1 MLSVVLL
8 AAGFLAFLLAKLKV
22 LPKGNW
28 MDIGFALAAAAAII
42 QLVFPR

>member
-28 MDIGFALAAAAAII
+28 MDLGFALAAAAAII